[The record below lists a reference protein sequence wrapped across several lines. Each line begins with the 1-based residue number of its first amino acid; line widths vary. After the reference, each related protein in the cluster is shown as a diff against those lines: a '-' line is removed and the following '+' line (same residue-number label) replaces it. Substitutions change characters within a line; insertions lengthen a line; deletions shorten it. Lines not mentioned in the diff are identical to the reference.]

1 MAQLPDLVRQ
11 RDSCVVLNVA
21 ADVSGSDFD
30 ERAVVY
36 VYNDAASGI
45 ILVSVLSTEVEG
57 DKKITMSRA

>member
-21 ADVSGSDFD
+21 ADVSGTDFD

-36 VYNDAASGI
+36 VYNDAASGV

-57 DKKITMSRA
+57 DKKITMIRA